1 MLLKECF
8 HLQNDHGK
16 FQLQTFLGHVYHS
29 GIKSVKNLQFREAAL
44 FAAIDTKAFPGT
56 AAVDR

>member
-29 GIKSVKNLQFREAAL
+29 GLKTGEEMQFMEAAL
-44 FAAIDTKAFPGT
+44 FAAIDTKAFPGR
-56 AAVDR
+56 VN